1 MELPGYLKKLSM
13 DTCELYK
20 KIVKFGMYLKMYR
33 YRSYKIFVASIHFA
47 KTVKVFKRSIINY
60 IRKLRYLMR
69 SSLALIVYL
78 KPLFLLYAK
87 LLSACLQ

>member
-1 MELPGYLKKLSM
+1 MEVPGYLKKLFV
-13 DTCELYK
+13 DIDK

-60 IRKLRYLMR
+60 IRKLQYLMR

-78 KPLFLLYAK
+78 RPLFLLYAK